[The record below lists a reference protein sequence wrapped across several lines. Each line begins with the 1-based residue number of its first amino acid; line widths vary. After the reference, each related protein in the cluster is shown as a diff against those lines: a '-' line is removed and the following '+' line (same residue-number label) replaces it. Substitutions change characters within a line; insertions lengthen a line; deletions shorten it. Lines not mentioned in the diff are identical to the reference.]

1 MKKRNIFTISVLIIT
16 IMVHAQQP
24 STEAKTLLDK
34 TYASFQ
40 ASKGIRLTFRA
51 ATLDSDD
58 SELTAMEGTAFIK
71 ADKFRLE
78 TDQMDVWFDGSTQW
92 VFMKEVNEVNI
103 SSPTRDE
110 ITAVSPLALLGIYR
124 NGYIL
129 TAPVNKHINNK
140 QVKSISMVP
149 TVGNMEYKEVVA
161 VIDQKSHTLVQV
173 TLTMRNGTKQR
184 IDISDYNANHNFSD
198 GEFRF
203 DKNSYPNVE
212 IIDLR

>member
-1 MKKRNIFTISVLIIT
+1 MKKRNIFTISVLLIT
-16 IMVHAQQP
+16 LMVHAQQP

-129 TAPVNKHINNK
+129 TAPVNKHIKNK

-149 TVGNMEYKEVVA
+149 TVGNME
-161 VIDQKSHTLVQV
+161 
-173 TLTMRNGTKQR
+173 
-184 IDISDYNANHNFSD
+184 
-198 GEFRF
+198 
-203 DKNSYPNVE
+203 
-212 IIDLR
+212 

>member
-1 MKKRNIFTISVLIIT
+1 
-16 IMVHAQQP
+16 
-24 STEAKTLLDK
+24 
-34 TYASFQ
+34 
-40 ASKGIRLTFRA
+40 
-51 ATLDSDD
+51 
-58 SELTAMEGTAFIK
+58 MEGTAFIK

-149 TVGNMEYKEVVA
+149 TIGNMEYKEVVA

-203 DKNSYPNVE
+203 DKNGYPNVE